1 MTTPKTHRY
10 QLCTPVASA
19 HKFTIEPNL
28 SQNHEFCYGET
39 LGYKTLY
46 LDGLDAK
53 CYKVAHLNWYCVF
66 FYF

>member
-10 QLCTPVASA
+10 QLCQLY

-53 CYKVAHLNWYCVF
+53 SAIKLHI
-66 FYF
+66 

>member
-53 CYKVAHLNWYCVF
+53 VL
-66 FYF
+66 

>member
-10 QLCTPVASA
+10 QLCTAVASA

-46 LDGLDAK
+46 LDGLESGCKSAIK
-53 CYKVAHLNWYCVF
+53 LHI
-66 FYF
+66 